1 MSLPCSEFQYD
12 PEEPTDLE
20 IALRILQLIDERHR
34 FNHTLGQRRRPADGK
49 EAIFGLAKNA
59 AQTMTN
65 PYARKMLLDKL
76 AEQ

>member
-1 MSLPCSEFQYD
+1 MSLPCSEYLYD

-20 IALRILQLIDERHR
+20 IALHILQLIDDRHR
-34 FNHTLGQRRRPADGK
+34 FNGTLDRGPQPAHGR
-49 EAIFGLAKNA
+49 EAILGLAERA

-65 PYARKMLLDKL
+65 PYARKLLLDRL

>member
-1 MSLPCSEFQYD
+1 MSLPCSEYLYD

-20 IALRILQLIDERHR
+20 IALRILQLIDDRRR
-34 FNHTLGQRRRPADGK
+34 FNGTLGRGRQPADGR
-49 EAIFGLAKNA
+49 EAIVGLAKSA

-65 PYARKMLLDKL
+65 PYARKLLLDKL

>member
-20 IALRILQLIDERHR
+20 IALRILQLLDERHR
-34 FNHTLGQRRRPADGK
+34 FSRTLGRRRQPTDGR
-49 EAIFGLAKNA
+49 ETIFGLAKNA